1 MTPLEFVVI
10 SLAVWRV
17 SRIIAMED
25 GPFNVFDAIRLRLK
39 VHEGRTWIQ
48 KGIVC
53 IGCISFWVGM
63 LAAVAFVDGPWWGVI
78 LHGLAFS
85 AVSVILMRRVN

>member
-1 MTPLEFVVI
+1 MQPLDFVLV

-17 SRIIAMED
+17 SRIIVMEN
-25 GPFNVFDAIRLRLK
+25 GPFNFIDTIRRKLGAYK
-39 VHEGRTWIQ
+39 GETWWQ
-48 KGIVC
+48 DGLVC
-53 IGCISFWVGM
+53 IGCWSFWIGM
-63 LAAVAFVDGPWWGVI
+63 IAAVIVGGPWQTVI